1 MAQVTGTA
9 ARKADHIRINLEED
23 VRSGLTTGLERYRF
37 VHQALPE
44 LNLAEVD
51 TSVAWFGKTLRA
63 PLLISSMTGGTEAA
77 AAINRNLAAAAQAAG
92 IAMGLGS
99 QRAAVENPALAATF
113 QVRNAAPDILL
124 FANLGAVQ
132 FNYGYGV
139 DQCRRAVD
147 MIKADALVL
156 HLNALQEAVQPE
168 CDANFAGLL
177 KKI

>member
-44 LNLAEVD
+44 LDLAAVE
-51 TSVAWFGKTLRA
+51 TSVAWFGKTLQA
-63 PLLISSMTGGTEAA
+63 PLLISSMTGGTAAA
-77 AAINRNLAAAAQAAG
+77 AAINQNLAAAAQAAG

-99 QRAAVENPALAATF
+99 QGAAVENAALAATF
-113 QVRNAAPDILL
+113 QVRDVAPDILL

-132 FNYGYGV
+132 LNYGYGL

-147 MIKADALVL
+147 MIQADALVL
-156 HLNALQEAVQPE
+156 HLNALQ
-168 CDANFAGLL
+168 
-177 KKI
+177 